1 MEKTDVDQLV
11 RAVKNGDKERYGTI
25 VAGYQQEI
33 FRYCFHMLGQLQEAE
48 DVTQD
53 VFVKGLERLEQYRE
67 GTSFRAWLYKMAYH
81 ECLNKLK
88 RRQIYIRILGL
99 FSQSMPVF
107 QADRPMEGLAYNVE
121 LQEALLRL
129 APKERHIILLRIV
142 EENRFEEIAEQLD
155 ISYSAVRKRYERAIK
170 KLKRDLADKGAR
182 KDERSF
188 SCL

>member
-1 MEKTDVDQLV
+1 
-11 RAVKNGDKERYGTI
+11 
-25 VAGYQQEI
+25 
-33 FRYCFHMLGQLQEAE
+33 
-48 DVTQD
+48 
-53 VFVKGLERLEQYRE
+53 
-67 GTSFRAWLYKMAYH
+67 
-81 ECLNKLK
+81 
-88 RRQIYIRILGL
+88 
-99 FSQSMPVF
+99 
-107 QADRPMEGLAYNVE
+107 MEGLAYNVE
-121 LQEALLRL
+121 LQEALRRL